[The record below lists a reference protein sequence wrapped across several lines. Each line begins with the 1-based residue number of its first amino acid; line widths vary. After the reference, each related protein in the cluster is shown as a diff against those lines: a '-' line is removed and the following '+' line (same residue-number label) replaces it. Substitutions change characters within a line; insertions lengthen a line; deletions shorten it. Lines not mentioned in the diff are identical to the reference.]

1 MIARL
6 DARRAVVL
14 VSTVVAVAAALTGVG
29 QPWQAAAV
37 FWFVAVIPGLA
48 LQPWLG
54 VAEPLARVVLAVA
67 VSLALAVIASEGLA
81 IAGAWSPVAL
91 MATLATAS
99 LAGCALGK
107 DPL

>member
-48 LQPWLG
+48 L
-54 VAEPLARVVLAVA
+54 
-67 VSLALAVIASEGLA
+67 AVIASEGLA